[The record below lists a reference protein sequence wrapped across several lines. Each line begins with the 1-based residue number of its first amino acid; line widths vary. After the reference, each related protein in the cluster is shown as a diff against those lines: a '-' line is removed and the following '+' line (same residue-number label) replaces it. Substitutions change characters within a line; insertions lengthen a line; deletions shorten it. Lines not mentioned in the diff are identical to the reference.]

1 MQSHMVGL
9 YLGATASN
17 CHLSVISLQARD
29 MCVKE
34 ALEDSSPQ
42 LTNEPQLQIFLV

>member
-1 MQSHMVGL
+1 MVGL
-9 YLGATASN
+9 YLGATDSSP
-17 CHLSVISLQARD
+17 HLSVISLQARD
-29 MCVKE
+29 MCLKE